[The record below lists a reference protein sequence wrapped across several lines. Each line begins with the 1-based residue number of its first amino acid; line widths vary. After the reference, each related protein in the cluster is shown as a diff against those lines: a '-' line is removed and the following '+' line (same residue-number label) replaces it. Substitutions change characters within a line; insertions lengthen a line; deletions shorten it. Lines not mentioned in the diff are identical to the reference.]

1 MASAGDFPKV
11 DGDVYYGQ
19 DANMTY
25 YNATLTGTMNYG
37 NISVTTAA
45 TLIKATN
52 ASRKSILV
60 RNYGSASLFIG
71 GNNSV
76 TTGNGFEV
84 QANQSIYIKDTDE
97 IYGIVASGTLDVRY
111 LETQ

>member
-1 MASAGDFPKV
+1 MASGDFPVAQGEIIEAKSMNSS
-11 DGDVYYGQ
+11 YF
-19 DANMTY
+19 
-25 YNATLTGTMNYG
+25 NATLAGTMNYG

>member
-1 MASAGDFPKV
+1 MASGDFPVAQGEIIEAKSMNSS
-11 DGDVYYGQ
+11 YF
-19 DANMTY
+19 
-25 YNATLTGTMNYG
+25 NATLAGTMNYG
-37 NISVTTAA
+37 NISVTTVA

-76 TTGNGFEV
+76 TTSNGFEV

>member
-1 MASAGDFPKV
+1 MASGDFPVAQGEIIEAKSMNSS
-11 DGDVYYGQ
+11 YF
-19 DANMTY
+19 
-25 YNATLTGTMNYG
+25 NATLAGTMNYG

-52 ASRKSILV
+52 ASRKSILI
-60 RNYGSASLFIG
+60 RNNGSSTLYIG

-76 TTGNGFEV
+76 TTSNGFEV
-84 QANQSIYIKDTDE
+84 IAGEEIYIKDTDE

>member
-1 MASAGDFPKV
+1 MAAAGDFPKV

-25 YNATLTGTMNYG
+25 YNAALAGTMNYG
-37 NISVTTAA
+37 NISVATTA

-52 ASRKSILV
+52 TSRKSILI
-60 RNYGSASLFIG
+60 RNNGSASLFIG
-71 GNNSV
+71 GNNLV
-76 TTGNGFEV
+76 TTSNGLEV
-84 QANQSIYIKDTDE
+84 PSNQSIHIKDTDE
-97 IYGIVASGTLDVRY
+97 LYGIVATGTLDVRY